1 MQFRSQLLRR
11 NTHQTLLSLKSFAE
25 DYGYSSSLIPITWN
39 MWLRGPWSASQCLV
53 ILRSANP
60 SGYVDVS
67 CLNVSE
73 CPSLGPSL
81 GHSSLVLAAEEAPCQ
96 MSFDQQD
103 EELIAAIRV
112 LDTINMLALSSQITW
127 WHRTLYVHWPLVT
140 TTQPPL
146 LITLITRVFFH
157 DLSPLFLCCYQI
169 SPLPQASISEWPSA
183 LIINHTKHLPWLLT
197 DPVSCDSISVYNT
210 PNFLP

>member
-11 NTHQTLLSLKSFAE
+11 NTHQTLLSIKSFAE
-25 DYGYSSSLIPITWN
+25 HYGYSSSLIPITWN

-96 MSFDQQD
+96 MSFDQQE

-127 WHRTLYVHWPLVT
+127 WHRTLPCHWPMVT

-146 LITLITRVFFH
+146 LITRVFFH
-157 DLSPLFLCCYQI
+157 DLSPVFVLLSDLAPPPGQHLRVTL
-169 SPLPQASISEWPSA
+169 SPHHKSYKTSA
-183 LIINHTKHLPWLLT
+183 LA
-197 DPVSCDSISVYNT
+197 
-210 PNFLP
+210 PNWPCFMW